1 MAKKRGGKY
10 FFINKENLRI
20 SLDRTSTLMEKMY
33 EGFYSFKDL
42 KEALSKDDYVS
53 LTNLDA
59 KAGLTDKLLEKV
71 GKAVEKFRDLY
82 IAQNLDILQTT
93 IEDFVVDKK

>member
-1 MAKKRGGKY
+1 MGKKRGPRY
-10 FFINKENLRI
+10 FFINRENLRL
-20 SLDRTSTLMEKMY
+20 SLDRTSQLMEKMY
-33 EGFYSFKDL
+33 NGFNDFKEL

-71 GKAVEKFRDLY
+71 GKAVEKFRELY

-93 IEDFVVDKK
+93 IEDFVGKK

>member
-1 MAKKRGGKY
+1 MAKKRGRKY
-10 FFINKENLRI
+10 FFINRENLRI
-20 SLDRTSTLMEKMY
+20 SLDRTSQLMDKMY
-33 EGFYSFKDL
+33 EGYHEFKEL

-59 KAGLTDKLLEKV
+59 KAGLTDKLLKRVE
-71 GKAVEKFRDLY
+71 KAVEKFRDLY

-93 IEDFVVDKK
+93 IEDFVDKP